1 MEIQQFRY
9 FLTAARYENLT
20 KAAEE
25 LHIAQPALSQSVK
38 RLETELGVSL
48 FDRKNHRIE
57 LNEQGKL
64 LKKRLIPL
72 MESIDNLKDELWESV
87 YSSESTIYLN
97 FLSASNLITNCI
109 ISYRAQK
116 PDVQFQVS
124 QLEMME
130 NCDIHIESRIAMSV
144 TPPHPQELPEGIV
157 RREYLREEIF
167 LAVPPDSKFAKHK
180 TIDLREVKEEN
191 FIRLGNGWQL
201 RMICDDFCRRAGI
214 RPQAVFESNSPES
227 VRNLVAAGLG
237 IGFWPG
243 KAWGGPPGHGVVLI
257 PIRYPICRR
266 DLVVTMFEQAKD
278 KPVVDEFMD
287 YFCRYFEKETLESG
301 DVTL

>member
-48 FDRKNHRIE
+48 FHRKNHRIE

-87 YSSESTIYLN
+87 YSSERTIYLN
-97 FLSASNLITNCI
+97 FLSASNLITNSI
-109 ISYRAQK
+109 ISYRALK

-124 QLEMME
+124 QLEMTE
-130 NCDIHIESRIAMSV
+130 SCDIHI
-144 TPPHPQELPEGIV
+144 
-157 RREYLREEIF
+157 
-167 LAVPPDSKFAKHK
+167 DSHLYTSPSPRDPRK
-180 TIDLREVKEEN
+180 D
-191 FIRLGNGWQL
+191 
-201 RMICDDFCRRAGI
+201 RM
-214 RPQAVFESNSPES
+214 P
-227 VRNLVAAGLG
+227 
-237 IGFWPG
+237 
-243 KAWGGPPGHGVVLI
+243 
-257 PIRYPICRR
+257 
-266 DLVVTMFEQAKD
+266 
-278 KPVVDEFMD
+278 
-287 YFCRYFEKETLESG
+287 
-301 DVTL
+301 

>member
-48 FDRKNHRIE
+48 FDRKNPRIE

-87 YSSESTIYLN
+87 YSSEGTIYLN

-237 IGFWPG
+237 IGFWPE